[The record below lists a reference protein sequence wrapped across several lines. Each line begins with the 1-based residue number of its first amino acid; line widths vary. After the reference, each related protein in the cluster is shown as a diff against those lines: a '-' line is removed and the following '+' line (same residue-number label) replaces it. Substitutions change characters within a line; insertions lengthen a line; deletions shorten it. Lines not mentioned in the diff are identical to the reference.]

1 MKDDDNDFNWF
12 PTHWKV
18 IFGVLV
24 VALVIYFR
32 IVGTY

>member
-1 MKDDDNDFNWF
+1 MKDDDDFKFF

-24 VALVIYFR
+24 VALVIYFY
-32 IVGTY
+32 IVGIC

>member
-1 MKDDDNDFNWF
+1 MKDDDEFKFF

-24 VALVIYFR
+24 VALVIYLY
-32 IVGTY
+32 IVGIC